1 MIHSKFN
8 ILFLSTCYTD
18 VNLLVDKQE
27 SFQNEIPPFKAIS
40 LVEFIAFGLHIILNS
55 LHLLFAKAMIL
66 KVFDHLL
73 LKTSLFRV
81 PLLFFFLNVAVLMLW
96 SVETSDSCFRKKD
109 LQKNILKLLHFYC
122 FCNEKYCRL
131 N

>member
-81 PLLFFFLNVAVLMLW
+81 PLLFFFLNVAVLML
-96 SVETSDSCFRKKD
+96 
-109 LQKNILKLLHFYC
+109 
-122 FCNEKYCRL
+122 
-131 N
+131 